1 MEAGKVNDLKTYK
14 QTVCDVIDKNRDK
27 IISIGEKILNNPEM
41 GFKEFKTSELV
52 DELFQEIGLK
62 DITHHAITGVKGWLK
77 GKSNKICIAILG
89 ELDAV
94 LSPNHPYADK
104 QTGAAHA
111 CGHNTQIAALIGT
124 AIGFK
129 TSQILDKLDGHI
141 CFFAVPAEEHV
152 EIEYRKELLKEGKIS
167 YLSGK
172 QELIVSGAFDD
183 IDMALM
189 THSETNSPIP
199 RVVVNGTAMGTIGK
213 TVQFIG
219 KEAHAGGAPH
229 EGINALNAA
238 SIAIMCI
245 NAQRE
250 TFKDQD
256 SVRVHPIITKG
267 GDLVNTVPADV
278 RMESFV
284 RANNIEALQNA
295 NKKVNRAIEGASYAV
310 GTEVKIDDMIGY
322 MPLQQNKQMSKLFAE
337 NAAYLLGK
345 DKVYTDIPF
354 AGSTDMGDLGY
365 VMPVIQPTISG
376 FTGNAHSKDFTVS
389 DPEYAYI
396 IPAKLMAMTI
406 IDLLTNNAEEAEKV
420 KQSHPRKT
428 IQQYKNKWD
437 DILEIKE

>member
-1 MEAGKVNDLKTYK
+1 MENCK
-14 QTVCDVIDKNRDK
+14 QAVCDAIDKNRDR
-27 IISIGEKILNNPEM
+27 IISIGEQILNHPEM

-52 DELFQEIGLK
+52 DELFREIGLK

-77 GKSNKICIAILG
+77 GKSDKANVAILG

-124 AIGFK
+124 AIGLK
-129 TSQILDKLDGHI
+129 TSQILEKLDGNI

-152 EIEYRKELLKEGKIS
+152 EIEYRKELVKEGKIS

-172 QELIVSGAFDD
+172 QELITSGAFDD

-189 THSETNSPIP
+189 THSETNSPVP

-295 NKKVNRAIEGASYAV
+295 NKKVNRAIEGASYAI

-322 MPLQQNKQMSKLFAE
+322 MPLHQNSYMSELFIK
-337 NAAYLLGK
+337 NAKMLLGE
-345 DKVYTDIPF
+345 DHIFSEIPF

-376 FTGNAHSKDFTVS
+376 FTGNAHSKDFAVS

-396 IPAKLMAMTI
+396 IPAKLMAMTV
-406 IDLLTNNAEEAEKV
+406 IDLLMNNAEEAEKI
-420 KQSHPRKT
+420 KKSHPRKT
-428 IQQYKNKWD
+428 IQQFKDKWD
-437 DILEIKE
+437 EILEIKE